1 MSGFLA
7 APEPGSINYNWPI
20 FRAIMVREVYFV
32 NTQQKKAESSDL
44 WHIFIRVEFDT
55 GCRTMGTP
63 TCSGTVH
70 IRRHYWAICFRP
82 TFQEEKEKSFEK
94 CFIFIGVLRTVS
106 GPHGSRFLHRLGGE
120 KFNKWSN
127 IIPGARSS
135 PALPNDTYLFLVPE
149 STPPGQNTRN
159 NITFHWLHKFKFM
172 IMVNSVLP
180 AARTH
185 LPLLSKFRPLL
196 RKTRVVGPARSSIIC
211 VL

>member
-44 WHIFIRVEFDT
+44 WHIFIRAEFDT

-106 GPHGSRFLHRLGGE
+106 GPHGSRFCIASKGKNLINGAILSPEPGPRRLCQT
-120 KFNKWSN
+120 
-127 IIPGARSS
+127 IPIYSLFRGAPR
-135 PALPNDTYLFLVPE
+135 PD
-149 STPPGQNTRN
+149 QNTRN

-185 LPLLSKFRPLL
+185 PSLLSKFRPLL

>member
-1 MSGFLA
+1 MAYLH
-7 APEPGSINYNWPI
+7 PGGIWYRMPDDGHPHLLGNSSYSPALLGNLFSSHILGGEREI
-20 FRAIMVREVYFV
+20 FRKMF
-32 NTQQKKAESSDL
+32 
-44 WHIFIRVEFDT
+44 HF
-55 GCRTMGTP
+55 
-63 TCSGTVH
+63 
-70 IRRHYWAICFRP
+70 YWSLAD
-82 TFQEEKEKSFEK
+82 
-94 CFIFIGVLRTVS
+94 GLRS
-106 GPHGSRFLHRLGGE
+106 PWKPILHRLEGE

-211 VL
+211 VLWGPAHKIP